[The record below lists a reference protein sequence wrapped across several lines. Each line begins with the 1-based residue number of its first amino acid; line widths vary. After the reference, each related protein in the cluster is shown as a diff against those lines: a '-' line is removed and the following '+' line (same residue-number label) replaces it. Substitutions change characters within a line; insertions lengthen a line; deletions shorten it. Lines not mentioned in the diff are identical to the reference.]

1 MNKKTII
8 IIAVVAVV
16 VIALAA
22 FVFLGGRGDTPINAS
37 HEAVAANLKA
47 AGYTV
52 EVITDEA
59 GLAKF
64 NAQGLTAAVIAY
76 KGDAK
81 LDSPDESKLASYD
94 TVELFYFSSAD
105 QAEAYYLTEGFQ
117 MGYQAWSDAYYHVD
131 IMFNYHFTENV
142 AFAGTEAALA
152 LCA

>member
-1 MNKKTII
+1 MKKKTII

-16 VIALAA
+16 VLIAAA
-22 FVFLGGRGDTPINAS
+22 VLFLGGRGNTPINS
-37 HEAVAANLKA
+37 SYETVSANLKA

-59 GLAKF
+59 GLAQY

-81 LDSPDESKLASYD
+81 LESPDESKLANYD

-105 QAEAYYLTEGFQ
+105 QAEAYYLTNDFQ
-117 MGYQAWSDAYYHVD
+117 MGYQAWSDAYYHID
-131 IMFNYHFTENV
+131 RLFNYRFTDNV
-142 AFAGTEAALA
+142 AFAGTEEALA